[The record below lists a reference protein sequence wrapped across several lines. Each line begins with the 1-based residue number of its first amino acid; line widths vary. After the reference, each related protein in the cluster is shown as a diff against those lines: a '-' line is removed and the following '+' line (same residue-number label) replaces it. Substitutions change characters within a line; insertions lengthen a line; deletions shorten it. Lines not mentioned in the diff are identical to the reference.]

1 MKRGY
6 SLLFTVFC
14 LLFFAFLWG
23 CGDSGSGSP
32 GSHGSEDTGVI
43 LDATIVPSYL
53 GNDTSSVD
61 AFQDVC
67 SAGPPQVLEDFTD
80 HQATVTINATLLNP
94 NTTFQP
100 GILYVEKYT
109 VAYFRS
115 TDSIGSPPI
124 ESDTRFV
131 TIVINP
137 PAGAGV
143 TTVTDTVEFLD
154 LTRKDQY
161 AADMLSGRF
170 TSGLAFLNNYTAVYT
185 FEGKNQ
191 FDELFSFRVQ
201 KDFQIGNFDNC
212 GG

>member
-1 MKRGY
+1 MKRSY
-6 SLLFTVFC
+6 FLFFTVFC
-14 LLFFAFLWG
+14 LLFSAFLWG

-53 GNDTSSVD
+53 DTDTPSVD
-61 AFQDVC
+61 AFQDIC
-67 SAGPPQVLEDFTD
+67 DAGPPRIYEAFTD
-80 HQATVTINATLLNP
+80 HSATVTINARLLNP

-100 GILYVEKYT
+100 GILYVQKYT
-109 VAYFRS
+109 ISYFRS

-124 ESDTRFV
+124 ESDIRFA
-131 TIVINP
+131 TIVITP
-137 PAGAGV
+137 PTGAGV
-143 TTVTDTVEFLD
+143 ATVADTVEFLD
-154 LTRKDQY
+154 LKRKDKY
-161 AADMLSGRF
+161 AEDMLSGMF

-191 FDELFSFRVQ
+191 FDELFSFTVQ
-201 KDFQIGNFDNC
+201 KDFQIGDFDNC

>member
-1 MKRGY
+1 MKRSY
-6 SLLFTVFC
+6 FLLFAVFC
-14 LLFFAFLWG
+14 LLFSAFLWG

-43 LDATIVPSYL
+43 LDATIVPTYN
-53 GNDTSSVD
+53 GTDTSSVD
-61 AFQDVC
+61 AFQDTC
-67 SAGPPQVLEDFTD
+67 SGGTAEIFTD
-80 HQATVTINATLLNP
+80 HSATVTINATLLNP

-109 VAYFRS
+109 ITYFRS

-124 ESDTRFV
+124 GSDTRFA
-131 TIVINP
+131 TIVIDP
-137 PAGAGV
+137 PTGTGI

-154 LTRKDQY
+154 ITRKLNYWTDV
-161 AADMLSGRF
+161 
-170 TSGLAFLNNYTAVYT
+170 TSGQYTARTLNNYTAVYT

-191 FDELFSFRVQ
+191 FDELFSFTVQ
-201 KDFQIGNFDNC
+201 KDFQIGNFNNC